1 MTEIVYRERL
11 SSHQALQDPAAEPRP
26 ERCDMSGTIIAS
38 LTRSRFSLTIPPL
51 VAVAACASLGGYRRE
66 RLRDAETGAKAPT
79 PTITILIWM
88 TTTLIRT
95 SRPNLRMVTP
105 ERGIQANPIVPNG
118 HRGDRCPGSGDEWWP
133 FAVPRRSDPA
143 SKTLYGGNGDMP
155 VDFFCETYP
164 LPGITVGFCAIDTQ
178 VPEREPDTSR
188 VMHAPDWVSCGESR
202 TRPEAT

>member
-1 MTEIVYRERL
+1 
-11 SSHQALQDPAAEPRP
+11 
-26 ERCDMSGTIIAS
+26 MSGTIIAS

-51 VAVAACASLGGYRRE
+51 VSVAACASLGGYRRE

-118 HRGDRCPGSGDEWWP
+118 HRGDRCPESSGEWWP
-133 FAVPRRSDPA
+133 FAVLRRSDPA

-164 LPGITVGFCAIDTQ
+164 LPGIPVGFCAIDTQ